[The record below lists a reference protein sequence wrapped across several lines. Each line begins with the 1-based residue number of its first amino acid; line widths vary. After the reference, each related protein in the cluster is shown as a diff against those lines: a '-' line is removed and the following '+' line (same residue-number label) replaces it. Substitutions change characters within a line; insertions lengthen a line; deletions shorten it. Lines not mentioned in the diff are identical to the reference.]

1 MRIVCAALLAASA
14 CSSSPSTSP
23 SATVTAA
30 TPDQLTPD
38 DDALDDLTI
47 TVAYDDGDGDLGGG
61 TAEIHDCRADAL
73 VTTLVVPQ
81 IASPDVVAAKS
92 HISGTLDL
100 HVDDVGAIAP
110 AALPQ
115 TCTDLG
121 VAALGANEAVFC
133 VILVDVAGH
142 RGDGDCTA
150 SIAIAAP

>member
-1 MRIVCAALLAASA
+1 MRIARAALLAAAA
-14 CSSSPSTSP
+14 CSSPSTSP

-38 DDALDDLTI
+38 DDALDDLAI

-81 IASPDVVAAKS
+81 IAAPDVVAARS
-92 HISGTLDL
+92 HITCSLDL

-110 AALPQ
+110 AALPAA
-115 TCTDLG
+115 CADLG

-133 VILVDVAGH
+133 VILVDAAGH

-150 SIAIAAP
+150 PIAIAAP

>member
-1 MRIVCAALLAASA
+1 MRIVRAALLAAAA
-14 CSSSPSTSP
+14 CSSSSTSP
-23 SATVTAA
+23 SATVTGA

-81 IASPDVVAAKS
+81 IAAPDVVSAKS
-92 HISGTLDL
+92 HITGTLDL

-110 AALPQ
+110 AALPAA
-115 TCTDLG
+115 CTDLG
-121 VAALGANEAVFC
+121 VTALGANEAVFC

-150 SIAIAAP
+150 PIAISAP